1 MSNLRKAFAETMVE
15 VASIDKKIVIIVGDI
30 SHGLFEEFRN
40 KFPSRYFNIGILESG
55 MVSVASGI
63 SKTGLIPIVHTIAPF
78 LIERS
83 FEQIKLGFG
92 YQELSG
98 NFVSVGSSFD
108 YSKLGCS
115 HHSYYDVSLMA
126 HIPNSQVFLPSSYIE
141 FKKLFKLTYNSG
153 HLNYFRLTEN
163 PHNID
168 LSDSDIAVGKSIK
181 IKEGKDATIFA
192 LGPQLSRAVTAAN
205 LLIKEGIE
213 AEIIYFHTFKP
224 FDEHAVIE
232 SIKKTRVFITL
243 DELSKEHNLFQLIQR
258 SIAGNIIAFGE
269 QVTVTDFVRLYGKY
283 DQILDEIG
291 FRPEQIDQKIK
302 GLISKK
308 NQLNEK

>member
-1 MSNLRKAFAETMVE
+1 MNNLRKAFAETMVE
-15 VASIDKKIVIIVGDI
+15 VASIDKKIVVIVGDI

-63 SKTGLIPIVHTIAPF
+63 NKTGLIPIVHTIAPF

-126 HIPNSQVFLPSSYIE
+126 HIPNSQVFLPSSYQQMQLPRMLSSSTA
-141 FKKLFKLTYNSG
+141 KLFLR
-153 HLNYFRLTEN
+153 LN
-163 PHNID
+163 
-168 LSDSDIAVGKSIK
+168 
-181 IKEGKDATIFA
+181 
-192 LGPQLSRAVTAAN
+192 
-205 LLIKEGIE
+205 
-213 AEIIYFHTFKP
+213 
-224 FDEHAVIE
+224 
-232 SIKKTRVFITL
+232 
-243 DELSKEHNLFQLIQR
+243 
-258 SIAGNIIAFGE
+258 
-269 QVTVTDFVRLYGKY
+269 
-283 DQILDEIG
+283 
-291 FRPEQIDQKIK
+291 
-302 GLISKK
+302 
-308 NQLNEK
+308 